1 MPWGPKDAERF
12 TKLAD
17 TFTRQKLWAE
27 TANRVLS
34 KTGDEGQAIRMANSA
49 VRKDVG
55 DRPRRIADR
64 NQARSQR
71 ARFI

>member
-1 MPWGPKDAERF
+1 MPWGPSDAERF

-27 TANRVLS
+27 TANRVLRS
-34 KTGDEGQAIRMANSA
+34 TGDEGKAVRIANSA
-49 VRKDVG
+49 VRESVASK
-55 DRPRRIADR
+55 PRRVADR
-64 NQARSQR
+64 HQAKAQR

>member
-1 MPWGPKDAERF
+1 MPWGPLDAPRF

-27 TANRVLS
+27 TANRVLRS
-34 KTGDEGQAIRMANSA
+34 TGNEGQAVRLANSA
-49 VRKDVG
+49 VRKSVG
-55 DRPRRIADR
+55 DKPRRHADR
-64 NQARSQR
+64 TQAKVQR